1 MSTPRTVHALS
12 MTLLLGLFG
21 PQPAF
26 AHASENASSS
36 SEIHRSI
43 STSTETADAAE
54 SLPRLIQWA
63 ITHDLAQQQLNL
75 QADALSEQGIASSQ
89 WMDPKL
95 KVGVGGLPVDS
106 FSLDEDPMTNLSV
119 GLMQQF
125 GRGDTLALKNQQS
138 QYLAE
143 SVRQQTGVRTLAI
156 SKAISEQWIELVYL
170 QHVQQKMVQNKKL
183 LNTLVQ
189 YLSTNYGV
197 GVNQAQDLIQAE
209 LQVHRIDDQLN
220 ANQQQQQRRL
230 ALLSEWLGDQART
243 IQATQ
248 YPQWAALTAV
258 VNPQVN
264 TRNHN
269 PASQPFVA
277 RLAAHPAITVVD
289 AQLQSAQTGIAI
301 AEEAYQPQFSVEVM
315 YAHRQADRMDGSTA
329 PDLVSAYL
337 TLDIPLFTDKRQ
349 DKALSAAQYQAGA
362 VRTQRDL
369 LIQQMQAQIQATLA
383 DRTYLAERLQR
394 YRDTLQP
401 QARAKTQ
408 AVERGYQNT
417 TSSLDE
423 YIKAASEELT
433 IAIEQSRIEADWQQ
447 ANNTLA
453 YLLNSY

>member
-36 SEIHRSI
+36 SDIPRSI

-63 ITHDLAQQQLNL
+63 ISHDLAQQQLNL

-106 FSLDEDPMTNLSV
+106 FRLDKDPMTNLSV

-125 GRGDTLALKNQQS
+125 GRGDTLELKNQQS
-138 QYLAE
+138 QYLAD
-143 SVRQQTGVRTLAI
+143 SVRNQTGVRTLII
-156 SKAISEQWIELVYL
+156 SKAMTEQWIELVYL
-170 QHVQQKMVQNKKL
+170 QHVQKKMVQNKKL

-230 ALLSEWLGDQART
+230 ALLSEWIGDQART

-248 YPQWAALTAV
+248 YPQWAVLTAV
-258 VNPQVN
+258 VAPQVN
-264 TRNHN
+264 PQHHN
-269 PASQPFVA
+269 TTSQPFAA
-277 RLAAHPAITVVD
+277 RLAAHPAITVIES
-289 AQLQSAQTGIAI
+289 QLQSAKTGIAI
-301 AEEAYQPQFSVEVM
+301 AEEAYQRSLGWKSCMPTVRQIAWTAAPRRIWSVP
-315 YAHRQADRMDGSTA
+315 T
-329 PDLVSAYL
+329 
-337 TLDIPLFTDKRQ
+337 
-349 DKALSAAQYQAGA
+349 
-362 VRTQRDL
+362 
-369 LIQQMQAQIQATLA
+369 
-383 DRTYLAERLQR
+383 
-394 YRDTLQP
+394 
-401 QARAKTQ
+401 
-408 AVERGYQNT
+408 
-417 TSSLDE
+417 
-423 YIKAASEELT
+423 
-433 IAIEQSRIEADWQQ
+433 
-447 ANNTLA
+447 
-453 YLLNSY
+453 